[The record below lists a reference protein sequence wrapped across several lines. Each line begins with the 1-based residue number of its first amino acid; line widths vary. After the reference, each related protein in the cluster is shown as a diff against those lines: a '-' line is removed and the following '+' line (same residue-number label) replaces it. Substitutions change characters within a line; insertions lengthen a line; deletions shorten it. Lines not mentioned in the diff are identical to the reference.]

1 MKAARA
7 VTLLILAA
15 PWACSPL
22 SDRAAAENPQSV
34 SAITAITNADAHSM
48 TPAGRMENATI
59 LLKDA
64 TILAIGPDIGVP
76 DGARIIDA
84 QGHTVTPGLIASAT
98 YLGLVEVG
106 SSLDTDDRSASSEM
120 LGASFDIRYGLNF
133 NSVLIPVAR
142 ADGLTHAV
150 VMPSASSQT
159 PFAGTGVLIN
169 TGIGDDLLERA
180 GIAMFAGIDGPSSS
194 QPGQSRSS
202 EWIVLRRAL
211 ARARA
216 LKRSGGNSGPSL
228 DAALR
233 RADLEALHPVL
244 DRSVPLV
251 IRTQRESDIREAV
264 ALALDFDI
272 RVVLYQAD
280 EAWRVAELLAE
291 HKVPVILDPMANLP
305 RRFDNIGARLDAAAI
320 LHRAGVP
327 LALHSWEFQ
336 MSHNAGQEL
345 RQAAGIGIA
354 NGLPW
359 EAALEA
365 LTAGAARIWGVE
377 DHIGALEA
385 GMSADLVIWSGDPFE
400 MTTRPLTV
408 ILDGQPVPLETRQTR
423 LRDRYMPMITGSDR
437 PGNQISP

>member
-1 MKAARA
+1 MKAAA
-7 VTLLILAA
+7 AGALLSLIAL
-15 PWACSPL
+15 WACSP
-22 SDRAAAENPQSV
+22 SPDRSAAGAAQSASV
-34 SAITAITNADAHSM
+34 ITAITNADAHSM
-48 TPAGRMENATI
+48 TPAGRIEDATI
-59 LLKDA
+59 LLQDA
-64 TILAIGPDIGVP
+64 RIIAIGTDIDVP

-84 QGHTVTPGLIASAT
+84 QGNTVTPGLIASAT

-120 LGASFDIRYGLNF
+120 LGASFDIRHGLNF

-159 PFAGTGVLIN
+159 PFAGTGALIN
-169 TGIGDDLLERA
+169 AGTGDDLLEQA

-211 ARARA
+211 SEAKA
-216 LKRSGGNSGPSL
+216 LERRDGDSRPGL
-228 DAALR
+228 EAALR
-233 RADLEALHPVL
+233 RADLEALRPVMEG
-244 DRSVPLV
+244 SMPLV
-251 IRTQRESDIREAV
+251 IRTQRESDIRQAV
-264 ALALDFDI
+264 ALVQDFGI
-272 RVVLYQAD
+272 RVILYQAD
-280 EAWRVAELLAE
+280 EAWRAAELLAE
-291 HKVPVILDPMANLP
+291 HKIPVILDPMANLP

-359 EAALEA
+359 DAALEA

-377 DHIGALEA
+377 DHIGRLEA

-408 ILDGQPVPLETRQTR
+408 IVDGQPVPLETRQTQ

-437 PGNQISP
+437 PGHDTSR